1 MFEPGRGRF
10 ESRKGLK
17 LDILVGLLK
26 KKLDLV
32 DDSLLP
38 KTNALV
44 SFVGKDL
51 KLVEASLAL
60 YLLRLF
66 CYEFI

>member
-17 LDILVGLLK
+17 LVILVGLLR

-44 SFVGKDL
+44 SVVGKDL
-51 KLVEASLAL
+51 KSVEASLAL
-60 YLLRLF
+60 YLLRIF